1 VADSALHDR
10 KTRAQLRRAVLQ
22 SEPGGSGLFVSS
34 PALVVIDIQQD
45 MFLPSDASGIERAA
59 GQAEV
64 ITNAERILEAARAGN
79 VPVIFT
85 QEAHRRTGIDFGRE
99 LDGSESVHC
108 IEDEPSTALW
118 PTLTPRHGE
127 AHEYLVVKRRYS
139 AFFGTDFD
147 ILLRGLHVGTL
158 VLIGNLTD
166 VCVHYT
172 FVDAHQHDYHVRVVE
187 DCVVGSSTSRHD
199 AALDAMEYLQHGARV
214 VTEAVVDAF
223 TSRTDLSGNNSR
235 KNAVPELT
243 EVGT

>member
-1 VADSALHDR
+1 M
-10 KTRAQLRRAVLQ
+10 Q
-22 SEPGGSGLFVSS
+22 SEPGGPGIFVGS

-45 MFLPSDASGIERAA
+45 LLLPSEASGIARAA

-64 ITNAERILEAARAGN
+64 IANAERILEAARAGDF
-79 VPVIFT
+79 PVIFT
-85 QEAHRRTGIDFGRE
+85 QEAHRRSGIDFGRE

-108 IEDEPSTALW
+108 IEDEPATALW
-118 PTLTPRHGE
+118 PTLTPRNGE

-139 AFFGTDFD
+139 AFFGTDFE
-147 ILLRGLHVGTL
+147 ILLRCLHVGTL

-172 FVDAHQHDYHVRVVE
+172 FVDAHQRDYHVRVVE

-214 VTEAVVDAF
+214 VTDAVVDAF

>member
-1 VADSALHDR
+1 LDDLE
-10 KTRAQLRRAVLQ
+10 TRAHLRRAVLQ
-22 SEPGGSGLFVSS
+22 SEWGGPGLLVSS

-45 MFLPSDASGIERAA
+45 VLLPSEASGIERAA

-64 ITNAERILEAARAGN
+64 IANAERILEAARAGN

-85 QEAHRRTGIDFGRE
+85 QEAHRRTGVDFGRE
-99 LDGSESVHC
+99 LDGAESVHC
-108 IEDEPSTALW
+108 LEDEPSTALW
-118 PTLTPRHGE
+118 PTLVPRQGE

-147 ILLRGLHVGTL
+147 ILLRGLHVETL

-187 DCVVGSSTSRHD
+187 DCVIGSNTSRHD

-214 VTEAVVDAF
+214 VTDAVVEAF
-223 TSRTDLSGNNSR
+223 TSRADLSGSNSR

-243 EVGT
+243 EVGK

>member
-1 VADSALHDR
+1 LYDR

-22 SEPGGSGLFVSS
+22 SEPGGPGLFVSS

-45 MFLPSDASGIERAA
+45 VLLPSEASGIERAA

-64 ITNAERILEAARAGN
+64 IANAERILEAARAGN

-85 QEAHRRTGIDFGRE
+85 QEAHRRSGVDFGRE

-118 PTLTPRHGE
+118 PTLAPRPGE
-127 AHEYLVVKRRYS
+127 GHEYLVVKRRYS
-139 AFFGTDFD
+139 AFFGTDFE
-147 ILLRGLHVGTL
+147 ILLRGLQVETL

-172 FVDAHQHDYHVRVVE
+172 FVDAHQHDYRVRVVQ

-214 VTEAVVDAF
+214 TTDAVVEAF
-223 TSRTDLSGNNSR
+223 TSRTDLSRSNSR

>member
-1 VADSALHDR
+1 M
-10 KTRAQLRRAVLQ
+10 LQ
-22 SEPGGSGLFVSS
+22 SEWGGPGLLVSS

-45 MFLPSDASGIERAA
+45 VLLPSEASGIERAA

-64 ITNAERILEAARAGN
+64 IANAERILEAARAGN

-85 QEAHRRTGIDFGRE
+85 QEAHRRTGVDFGRE

-108 IEDEPSTALW
+108 LEDEPSTALW
-118 PTLTPRHGE
+118 PTLVPRQGE

-147 ILLRGLHVGTL
+147 ILLRGLHVETL

-172 FVDAHQHDYHVRVVE
+172 FVDAHQHDYHVRVVQ
-187 DCVVGSSTSRHD
+187 DCVIGSSTSRHD
-199 AALDAMEYLQHGARV
+199 AALDAMEYLQRGARV
-214 VTEAVVDAF
+214 VTDAVVEAF
-223 TSRTDLSGNNSR
+223 TSRAHLSGSNSR

>member
-1 VADSALHDR
+1 
-10 KTRAQLRRAVLQ
+10 VLQ
-22 SEPGGSGLFVSS
+22 SEPGGSGLFLTR

-45 MFLPSDASGIERAA
+45 LLLPSQASGIQRAA

-64 ITNAERILEAARAGN
+64 INNAERILEAARAGN

-85 QEAHRRTGIDFGRE
+85 QEAHRRSGVDFGRE

-118 PTLTPRHGE
+118 PTLTPRQGE
-127 AHEYLVVKRRYS
+127 GHEYLVVKRRYS

-147 ILLRGLHVGTL
+147 ILLRGLHVRTL

-172 FVDAHQHDYHVRVVE
+172 FVDAHQHDYYVRVVQ
-187 DCVVGSSTSRHD
+187 DCVVGSSRSRHD

-214 VTEAVVDAF
+214 VTDFVVDAF
-223 TSRTDLSGNNSR
+223 TSRTDMSGNNSR
-235 KNAVPELT
+235 KNAVSELT

>member
-1 VADSALHDR
+1 M
-10 KTRAQLRRAVLQ
+10 Q
-22 SEPGGSGLFVSS
+22 SERGGPGHFVSS
-34 PALVVIDIQQD
+34 PVLVIIDIQQD
-45 MFLPSDASGIERAA
+45 MFLPSEASGIRRAA

-64 ITNAERILEAARAGN
+64 IANAERILEAARTGN

-85 QEAHRRTGIDFGRE
+85 QEAHRRSGVDFGRE

-118 PTLTPRHGE
+118 PTLAPRHGQ

-172 FVDAHQHDYHVRVVE
+172 FVDAHQHDYRVRVVE
-187 DCVVGSSTSRHD
+187 DCVIGSSTSRHE

-214 VTEAVVDAF
+214 FTDAVVEAF
-223 TSRTDLSGNNSR
+223 TSRADLSASNSTR
-235 KNAVPELT
+235 NAVPELT

>member
-1 VADSALHDR
+1 M
-10 KTRAQLRRAVLQ
+10 LQ

-45 MFLPSDASGIERAA
+45 MFLPSEASGIERAA

-99 LDGSESVHC
+99 LDGSESEHC